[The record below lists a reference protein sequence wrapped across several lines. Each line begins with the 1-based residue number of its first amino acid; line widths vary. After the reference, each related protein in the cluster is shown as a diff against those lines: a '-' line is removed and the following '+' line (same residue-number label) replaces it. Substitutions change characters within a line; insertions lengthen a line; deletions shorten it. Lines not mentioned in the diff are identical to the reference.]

1 MTHDQLKAVG
11 DAWAEAAGKD
21 IDIVIARIDVMC
33 AARRVAQADFDAMA
47 FTHEARHA
55 STLGMLGDAS
65 VRQRLISAGIV
76 S

>member
-11 DAWAEAAGKD
+11 DAWAAASAGD
-21 IDIVIARIDVMC
+21 IDEVIARIDVMC
-33 AARRVAQADFDAMA
+33 AARRIAEAEFDAIA

-65 VRQRLISAGIV
+65 VRQRLISAGV
-76 S
+76 LS